1 MIDRPPTEN
10 LFFMDNPPVNEERVQ
25 ALADIFSLVALIGSI
40 DKAAVQRVLL
50 SLGNT
55 LAGVK
60 TKAAVD
66 RELARKILVEIAKEG
81 DEQKAI
87 QIAGDINLVARAWKP
102 VLDEYLGVDAHRK
115 LPFAEIIYALVNYS
129 GVALQDHEA
138 FERFGGPDVVL
149 PMTQLTA
156 ALKIYKVPKPLL
168 EWQLVGFR
176 DPPDQALIASDPEN
190 IYLFKAASA
199 PTELRFSELE
209 RAAEGDAR
217 HEHDVKVDE
226 PLFAAFIAG
235 LLGDMLYWSARLR
248 SHALPGHEIWQRLNV
263 LLAGP
268 EADILDKADQM
279 DKT

>member
-1 MIDRPPTEN
+1 
-10 LFFMDNPPVNEERVQ
+10 MDNSPVNEERVQ
-25 ALADIFSLVALIGSI
+25 ALADIFSLVALIGGI

-60 TKAAVD
+60 TRAAVD
-66 RELARKILVEIAKEG
+66 RNLARQLLVEIVKES

-87 QIAGDINLVARAWKP
+87 QIAGDINMVARAWKP
-102 VLDEYLGVDAHRK
+102 VLDEYLGVEAHRT

-138 FERFGGPDVVL
+138 FDRFGGPDVVL

-156 ALKIYKVPKPLL
+156 ALKTYKVPKPVLD
-168 EWQLVGFR
+168 WQLVGFR
-176 DPPDQALIASDPEN
+176 DPPDQALIASDPDN
-190 IYLFKAASA
+190 IYLFKAASS

-226 PLFAAFIAG
+226 PLFAAFTAG

-268 EADILDKADQM
+268 ENDSQTKAEQM
-279 DKT
+279 GKI